1 MLSTHHIHLWTTVIQ
16 IWDSFIHNLIKL
28 WKTIFRRV
36 KIKSANYIRG
46 REAMLENQNEIW
58 IYLKNKFKEDLSKV
72 SFDTWIAS
80 AQILSISNQTITV
93 KVPTTLHKEYWENHL
108 ATKIVEYIY
117 EYAGQEITPRFVTKD
132 EQEQQEIEEVETLE
146 VSSARSINNRSSEL
160 NSKYI
165 FDTFV
170 IGKGNQM
177 AHAAALVVSEEPGT
191 IYNPLFFYGGVGL
204 GKTHLMHAIGH
215 QYLSIN
221 PDKNV
226 KYVSSETFANDF
238 ISSIQ
243 NRKQEEFRNKYRT
256 VDLLLVDD
264 IQFFADKEGTQEEFF
279 HTFNALYD
287 DRKQIV
293 LTSDRLPNEIPKM
306 QERLVSRFAW
316 GLSVDIT
323 PPDLETRIAI
333 LRKKAD
339 AERLELPNDTLS
351 YIAGQID
358 SNIRELEGAL
368 VRVQAYATMQNRE
381 ITTSLAADALKSMV
395 KGYDKEIS
403 ISRIIDEVAKY
414 YSIKPEDIKGKRR
427 IKEIVIPRQIAMYL
441 SRELTESSFPKIG
454 SEFGGKD
461 HTTVLHAHDKI
472 TDLIEVDSQTKREIN
487 ELKEK
492 L

>member
-1 MLSTHHIHLWTTVIQ
+1 
-16 IWDSFIHNLIKL
+16 
-28 WKTIFRRV
+28 
-36 KIKSANYIRG
+36 
-46 REAMLENQNEIW
+46 MLEDQNEIW

-72 SFDTWIAS
+72 SYDTWIDS
-80 AQILSISNQTITV
+80 AKVLSVSKNMFTV
-93 KVPTTLHKEYWENHL
+93 QVPTTLHKEYWENHL

-117 EYAGQEITPRFVTKD
+117 EYSGQEINPHFVTKD
-132 EQEQQEIEEVETLE
+132 EQEKETIKETFQPTPIMTNSL
-146 VSSARSINNRSSEL
+146 SDIND
-160 NSKYI
+160 KYT

-170 IGKGNQM
+170 TGKGNTM

-204 GKTHLMHAIGH
+204 GKTHLMHAIAH

-221 PDKNV
+221 PGKTI
-226 KYVSSETFANDF
+226 KYVTSETFANDF
-238 ISSIQ
+238 IGSIQ
-243 NRKQEEFRNKYRT
+243 NRTQEEFRQKYRT

-287 DRKQIV
+287 ERKQIV
-293 LTSDRLPNEIPKM
+293 LTSDRLPNEIPKL

-339 AERLELPNDTLS
+339 AEGLEIPNDTLS

-368 VRVQAYATMQNRE
+368 VRVQAFSTMNNE
-381 ITTSLAADALKSMV
+381 EVTTSLAADALKSMI
-395 KGYDKEIS
+395 KESNKEIT
-403 ISRIIDEVAKY
+403 ISKIQKEVANY
-414 YSIKPEDIKGKRR
+414 YKITVEEMKGRRRVQSI
-427 IKEIVIPRQIAMYL
+427 VLPRQIAMYL
-441 SRELTESSFPKIG
+441 ARELTDASFPKIG
-454 SEFGGKD
+454 NDFGGKD
-461 HTTVLHAHDKI
+461 HTTVIHAFEKI
-472 TDLIEVDSQTKREIN
+472 KKTIETDVNMKKEIN
-487 ELKEK
+487 NIKEL

>member
-1 MLSTHHIHLWTTVIQ
+1 MHT
-16 IWDSFIHNLIKL
+16 FINL
-28 WKTIFRRV
+28 WKTYLNRA
-36 KIKSANYIRG
+36 KIDNATLLIEERIHVY
-46 REAMLENQNEIW
+46 ENQNEIW
-58 IYLKNKFKEDLSKV
+58 LYLKSKFKDDLSKV
-72 SFDTWIAS
+72 SYDTWIDS
-80 AQILSISNQTITV
+80 AKVISLSNQLITI

-117 EYAGQEITPRFVTKD
+117 EYTGQEINPRFVTKD
-132 EQEQQEIEEVETLE
+132 EQDLQENEVEKASNVTN
-146 VSSARSINNRSSEL
+146 RPSISRSSEL
-160 NSKYI
+160 NSKYT

-215 QYLSIN
+215 QYLTIN

-238 ISSIQ
+238 INSIQ
-243 NRKQEEFRNKYRT
+243 NRTQEEFRQKYRT

-339 AERLELPNDTLS
+339 AERLEIPNDTLS

-368 VRVQAYATMQNRE
+368 VRVQAYATMQNKE
-381 ITTSLAADALKSMV
+381 FTTSLAADALKSMV
-395 KGYDKEIS
+395 KGSNKEVTIS
-403 ISRIIDEVAKY
+403 KIQEVVARY
-414 YSIKPEDIKGKRR
+414 YHITVEDIKGKRR
-427 IKEIVIPRQIAMYL
+427 VKDIVNPRQVAMYL
-441 SRELTESSFPKIG
+441 SREMTEASFPKIG

-461 HTTVLHAHDKI
+461 HTTVLHAHEKI
-472 TDLIEVDSQTKREIN
+472 TKLIAVDPSTKREVN
-487 ELKEK
+487 EIKEK

>member
-1 MLSTHHIHLWTTVIQ
+1 V
-16 IWDSFIHNLIKL
+16 
-28 WKTIFRRV
+28 
-36 KIKSANYIRG
+36 
-46 REAMLENQNEIW
+46 LEDQNSIW
-58 IYLKNKFKEDLSKV
+58 IYLKDKFKEDLSKV
-72 SFDTWIAS
+72 SFDTWIDS
-80 AQILSISNQTITV
+80 AQVLSVSNQLITIQ
-93 KVPTTLHKEYWENHL
+93 VPTTLHKEYWENHL
-108 ATKIVEYIY
+108 ATKIVEYLY
-117 EYAGQEITPRFVTKD
+117 EYAGQEITPRFLTKD
-132 EQEQQEIEEVETLE
+132 EQDQQEQEEETME
-146 VSSARSINNRSSEL
+146 VTTTPNVFQSSEL
-160 NSKYI
+160 NSKYT

-243 NRKQEEFRNKYRT
+243 NRTQEEFREKYRT

-339 AERLELPNDTLS
+339 AERLEIPNDTLS

-368 VRVQAYATMQNRE
+368 VRVQAYATMQNLE
-381 ITTSLAADALKSMV
+381 ITTSLAADALKSMI
-395 KGYDKEIS
+395 KDSDKELS
-403 ISRIIDEVAKY
+403 ISQIQEDVADY
-414 YSIKPEDIKGKRR
+414 YQITVDDLKGKRR
-427 IKEIVIPRQIAMYL
+427 VKTIVMPRQIAMYL
-441 SRELTESSFPKIG
+441 ARELTDSSFPKIG
-454 SEFGGKD
+454 AEFGGKD
-461 HTTVLHAHDKI
+461 HTTVLHAHEKI
-472 TDLIEVDSQTKREIN
+472 TKLITEDPKIKREIN
-487 ELKEK
+487 ELKEQF
-492 L
+492 

>member
-1 MLSTHHIHLWTTVIQ
+1 ML
-16 IWDSFIHNLIKL
+16 D
-28 WKTIFRRV
+28 
-36 KIKSANYIRG
+36 NY
-46 REAMLENQNEIW
+46 NEIW
-58 IYLKNKFKEDLSKV
+58 NYLKDKFKTDLSKV
-72 SFDTWIAS
+72 SFDTWIDS
-80 AQILSISNQTITV
+80 AQILSVSNETITFL
-93 KVPTTLHKEYWENHL
+93 VPTTLHKEYWENHL
-108 ATKIVEYIY
+108 ATKVVAYIY
-117 EYAGQEITPRFVTKD
+117 EYSGQEINPHFVTKD
-132 EQEQQEIEEVETLE
+132 EQEQQEANEVEKTE
-146 VSSARSINNRSSEL
+146 HTIARKNNRSSEL
-160 NSKYI
+160 NSKYT

-170 IGKGNQM
+170 IGNGNQM

-215 QYLSIN
+215 QYLTIN

-238 ISSIQ
+238 IGSIQ
-243 NRKQEEFRNKYRT
+243 NRTQEEFRKKYRT

-293 LTSDRLPNEIPKM
+293 LTSDRLPHEIPKL

-339 AERLELPNDTLS
+339 AERLEIPDDTLS
-351 YIAGQID
+351 YIAGRID

-368 VRVQAYATMQNRE
+368 VRVQAFATMQNRE
-381 ITTSLAADALKSMV
+381 ITTSLAADALKSMI
-395 KGYDKEIS
+395 KTMDKDVTI
-403 ISRIIDEVAKY
+403 RGVQDEVAKY
-414 YSIKPEDIKGKRR
+414 YHITVDDLKGKRR
-427 IKEIVIPRQIAMYL
+427 VKAIVTPRQIAMYL
-441 SRELTESSFPKIG
+441 ARELTQASFPKIG
-454 SEFGGKD
+454 DEFGGKD
-461 HTTVLHAHDKI
+461 HTTVLHAHEKI
-472 TDLIEVDSQTKREIN
+472 KKMLINDSEIKNEIN
-487 ELKEK
+487 ELKNN
-492 L
+492 LS

>member
-1 MLSTHHIHLWTTVIQ
+1 
-16 IWDSFIHNLIKL
+16 
-28 WKTIFRRV
+28 
-36 KIKSANYIRG
+36 
-46 REAMLENQNEIW
+46 MLEDQNSIW
-58 IYLKNKFKEDLSKV
+58 IYLKDKFKEDLSKV
-72 SFDTWIAS
+72 SFDTWIDS
-80 AQILSISNQTITV
+80 AQVLTVSNQMITIQ
-93 KVPTTLHKEYWENHL
+93 VPTTLHKEYWENHL
-108 ATKIVEYIY
+108 ATRIVEYIY
-117 EYAGQEITPRFVTKD
+117 EYAGQEITPRFITKD
-132 EQEQQEIEEVETLE
+132 EQEQQDQEEEIIEIPSVP
-146 VSSARSINNRSSEL
+146 IINRSSEL
-160 NSKYI
+160 NSKYT

-238 ISSIQ
+238 IMSIQ
-243 NRKQEEFRNKYRT
+243 NRTQEEFRQKYRT

-287 DRKQIV
+287 ERKQIV
-293 LTSDRLPNEIPKM
+293 LTSDRLPNEIPKL

-339 AERLELPNDTLS
+339 AERLEIPNDTLS

-368 VRVQAYATMQNRE
+368 VRVQAFATMQNRE
-381 ITTSLAADALKSMV
+381 ITTSLAADALKSMI
-395 KGYDKEIS
+395 KGLDKEVTIGK
-403 ISRIIDEVAKY
+403 IQQDVARY
-414 YSIKPEDIKGKRR
+414 YHITVEDLKGRR
-427 IKEIVIPRQIAMYL
+427 RVKAIVTPRQIAMYL
-441 SRELTESSFPKIG
+441 ARELTDASFPKIG

-461 HTTVLHAHDKI
+461 HTTVLHAHEKI
-472 TDLIEVDSQTKREIN
+472 TKALEEDAKMKREID
-487 ELKEK
+487 EIKDRL
-492 L
+492 